1 MNDANQP
8 KIKQLSLSQNRA
20 LRVFG
25 VVLVLASVV
34 SAVIS
39 FLILTGATSI
49 EPEPSVWAIIWL
61 VNAVLVVLVIA
72 LLITEGFLL
81 IRARIS
87 KQAGSGL
94 HVRLVGMFAVAA
106 AVPAFIVA
114 LIATFAL
121 NQGLD
126 HWFSERSR
134 AMVESSNQVAQS
146 YLQEHANVLRNDII
160 GISGELERVSDVFN
174 ENRENYVRILTTL
187 AQVRSL
193 PYVFILNSDLE
204 IIERAQINA
213 AGTPPQLPDDLLV
226 GVDENTIELVR
237 PGQKFS
243 FVGGVIKLDNYP
255 DHFLFVARGVE
266 AEVLEYMR
274 LTEQNVNE
282 YREYESNRLVFQIT
296 FAIMYI
302 GLAIVVLLAAVWVGI
317 YLANRLVAPI
327 RNLMI
332 ASNRVSTGDLNVR
345 VPTKGTTGDMRDLSA
360 RFNRMTSQL
369 SEQHGALISANE
381 TIDQRRQF
389 TEAVLEGVSAGIIGL
404 DPEGRVT
411 IVNGRASAIFE
422 ADEQE
427 MIGASLHEMALEL
440 GKIFDQAQSN
450 KSGQIQEQIVLNN
463 RQGEERTYQVRITRE
478 GTINSSKGYVIT
490 LDDISDLIAAQRTS
504 VWADVARRIA
514 HEIKNPLTP
523 IQLSA
528 ERLRRR
534 YKDRLSDDYEVFD
547 KCTSTIVRQVGDIGR
562 MVDEFSTFARMPS
575 ASFEKYDLGET
586 VRQAVFSEGVRH
598 PDIALHTQIPEGEM
612 LAQFDDRLMSQV
624 LTNLIKN
631 AAESIE
637 SEAGQIKDPTI
648 YVGVEDVG
656 DHYQVTVS
664 DNGKG
669 WPKEN
674 RLRLLEPYNTTRDKG
689 TGLGL
694 AIVSKIVEQHNGR
707 VDLYDAPADAHGRV
721 GAVFAF
727 TLPKKQKAEQIEP
740 PATNSPD
747 KKNKPQVIGQTEPTD
762 QKLKGTA

>member
-1 MNDANQP
+1 MR
-8 KIKQLSLSQNRA
+8 QNRA
-20 LRVFG
+20 LRIFG

-34 SAVIS
+34 SAVTS
-39 FLILTGATSI
+39 FMILTGATSI

-61 VNAVLVVLVIA
+61 INALLVVLVIA
-72 LLITEGFLL
+72 LLITEGFML
-81 IRARIS
+81 IRARVS

-94 HVRLVGMFAVAA
+94 HVRLVGMFALAA

-114 LIATFAL
+114 LIASFAL

-160 GISGELERVSDVFN
+160 GISGELERVADMFD
-174 ENRENYVRILTTL
+174 ENRPNFVRILTTL
-187 AQVRSL
+187 AQIRSL
-193 PYVFILNSDLE
+193 PFVYVLNGEME
-204 IIERAQINA
+204 IVEKAQIST
-213 AGTPPQLPDDLLV
+213 AGTPPKLPEDLLAGV
-226 GVDENTIELVR
+226 GENRIELLR
-237 PGQKFS
+237 PGEKFS
-243 FVGGVIKLDNYP
+243 FVGGVIKLENYP
-255 DHFLFVARGVE
+255 DHYLFVARGVE

-274 LTEQNVNE
+274 LTEQNVTE

-332 ASNRVSTGDLNVR
+332 ASNRVSAGDLNVR
-345 VPTKGTTGDMRDLSA
+345 VPTRGTTGDMRDLST

-369 SEQHGALISANE
+369 SAQHGALISANE

-404 DPEGRVT
+404 DPKGHLT
-411 IVNGRASAIFE
+411 IVNGRAADIFE
-422 ADEQE
+422 ADEKDL
-427 MIGASLHEMALEL
+427 IGVSLHDVAMEL
-440 GKIFDQAQSN
+440 GEIFDEAQTD
-450 KSGQIQEQIVLNN
+450 KTGQIQEQIVLKN

-478 GTINSSKGYVIT
+478 GTVDSSKGYVIT

-534 YKDRLSDDYEVFD
+534 YKDKLSDDYEVFD
-547 KCTSTIVRQVGDIGR
+547 KCTTTIVRQVGDIGR

-575 ASFEKYDLGET
+575 ASFEHNDLGET
-586 VRQAVFSEGVRH
+586 VRQAIFTEGVRH
-598 PDIALHTQIPEGEM
+598 PEIALHTDIPDGN
-612 LAQFDDRLMSQV
+612 LAAQYDDRLMSQV

-631 AAESIE
+631 AAEAIE
-637 SEAGQIKDPTI
+637 VDLAKIDLPMIK
-648 YVGVEDVG
+648 VGIQDLG
-656 DHYQVTVS
+656 DEFQVTVS

-707 VDLYDAPADAHGRV
+707 VELFDADPDEQGRV

-727 TLPKKQKAEQIEP
+727 TLPKTQKGEHSLAI
-740 PATNSPD
+740 ATNSPE
-747 KKNKPQVIGQTEPTD
+747 KEENKPHTIGAAAPID
-762 QKLKGTA
+762 QDVKGTA

>member
-1 MNDANQP
+1 MNETAQP
-8 KIKQLSLSQNRA
+8 KIKQLSLRQNRA
-20 LRVFG
+20 LRIFG
-25 VVLVLASVV
+25 VLLVLASVV
-34 SAVIS
+34 SAVAS

-49 EPEPSVWAIIWL
+49 EPEPSVWAFIWL
-61 VNAVLVVLVIA
+61 INAVLVVLVIA

-81 IRARIS
+81 VRARIS

-94 HVRLVGMFAVAA
+94 HVRLVGMFAIAA

-134 AMVESSNQVAQS
+134 AMVESSNLVAQS

-160 GISGELERVSDVFN
+160 GISGELERVSDMFN

-187 AQVRSL
+187 AQIRSL
-193 PYVFILNSDLE
+193 PHVYILDENQE
-204 IIERAQINA
+204 IIERAQIST
-213 AGTPPQLPDDLLV
+213 AGTPPKLPDNLLE
-226 GVDENTIELVR
+226 GVDEKNISLISPGVR
-237 PGQKFS
+237 FS
-243 FVGGVIKLDNYP
+243 FIGGVIKLDNYAN
-255 DHFLFVARGVE
+255 HYLFVARGVDP
-266 AEVLEYMR
+266 EVLEYMR

-282 YREYESNRLVFQIT
+282 YREYDSNRLVFQIT

-332 ASNRVSTGDLNVR
+332 ASNRVSAGDLNVR
-345 VPTKGTTGDMRDLSA
+345 VPTRGTTGDMRDLSA

-404 DPEGRVT
+404 DPNGHVT

-422 ADEQE
+422 ADEKAL
-427 MIGASLHEMALEL
+427 IGASLHDVALEL
-440 GKIFDQAQSN
+440 GTIFDQAQSN
-450 KSGQIQEQIVLNN
+450 KTGQIQEQIVLNN

-478 GTINSSKGYVIT
+478 GTIESSKGYVIT

-534 YKDRLSDDYEVFD
+534 YKDKLADDYEVFD
-547 KCTSTIVRQVGDIGR
+547 KCTTTIVRQVGDIGR

-575 ASFEKYDLGET
+575 ASFEQSDLGET

-598 PDIALHTQIPEGEM
+598 PEIAMHTKIPDGD
-612 LAQFDDRLMSQV
+612 LTAQFDDRLMSQV

-637 SEAGQIKDPTI
+637 SEIAKIDTPMI
-648 YVGVEDVG
+648 NVGIEDLG
-656 DHYQVTVS
+656 DEFQVKVS

-669 WPKEN
+669 WPSEN

-694 AIVSKIVEQHNGR
+694 AIVSKIVEQHFGR
-707 VDLYDAPADAHGRV
+707 VELLDAEPDAQGRV

-727 TLPKKQKAEQIEP
+727 TLPKVQKGETVAIV
-740 PATNSPD
+740 ATNSPE
-747 KKNKPQVIGQTEPTD
+747 KENKPHIIGQTEPTD
-762 QKLKGTA
+762 QKVKGTA

>member
-1 MNDANQP
+1 VNETAQP
-8 KIKQLSLSQNRA
+8 KIKQLSLRQNRA
-20 LRVFG
+20 LRIFG
-25 VVLVLASVV
+25 VLLVLASVV

-49 EPEPSVWAIIWL
+49 EPEPSVWTLIWL
-61 VNAVLVVLVIA
+61 INAVLVLLVIA

-81 IRARIS
+81 VRARVS

-94 HVRLVGMFAVAA
+94 HVRLVGMFAIAA

-160 GISGELERVSDVFN
+160 GISSELERVSNVFN
-174 ENRENYVRILTTL
+174 ENRPNYVRILTTL

-193 PYVFILNSDLE
+193 PHVYILNGNSE
-204 IIERAQINA
+204 IVERAQINT
-213 AGTPPQLPDDLLV
+213 AGTPPELPDDLLV
-226 GVDENTIELVR
+226 GVDENNISLIR
-237 PGQKFS
+237 PGQRFS
-243 FVGGVIKLDNYP
+243 FVGGVIKLENYP
-255 DHFLFVARGVE
+255 NHYLFVARGVE

-332 ASNRVSTGDLNVR
+332 ASNRVSAGDLNVR
-345 VPTKGTTGDMRDLSA
+345 VPTRGTTGDMRDLSA

-369 SEQHGALISANE
+369 SDQHGALISANE

-404 DPEGRVT
+404 DPEGLIT

-422 ADEQE
+422 ADEKAL
-427 MIGASLHEMALEL
+427 IGASLHDVALEL
-440 GKIFDQAQSN
+440 GAIFDQAQKN
-450 KSGQIQEQIVLNN
+450 RSGQIQEQIVLKN
-463 RQGEERTYQVRITRE
+463 RPGEERTYQVRITRE
-478 GTINSSKGYVIT
+478 GNVESSKGYVIT

-534 YKDRLSDDYEVFD
+534 YKDKLADDYEVFD
-547 KCTSTIVRQVGDIGR
+547 KCTNTIVRQVGDIGR

-575 ASFEKYDLGET
+575 ASFEQSDLGET

-598 PDIALHTQIPEGEM
+598 PEIAMHTKIPEGN
-612 LAQFDDRLMSQV
+612 LIAQFDDRLMSQV

-637 SEAGQIKDPTI
+637 TEIADIKTPMIKVAIDDLGDEFQIKVI
-648 YVGVEDVG
+648 
-656 DHYQVTVS
+656 

-669 WPKEN
+669 WPNEN

-694 AIVSKIVEQHNGR
+694 AIVSKIVEQHDGR
-707 VDLYDAPADAHGRV
+707 VELLDADADAQGRV

-727 TLPKKQKAEQIEP
+727 TLPKVQKGDHVAIV
-740 PATNSPD
+740 ATNSPE
-747 KKNKPQVIGQTEPTD
+747 KKNKPHIIGQTEPTD
-762 QKLKGTA
+762 QKVKGTA

>member
-1 MNDANQP
+1 MNETTHP
-8 KIKQLSLSQNRA
+8 KIKQLSLRQNSA
-20 LRVFG
+20 LRIFG

-34 SAVIS
+34 SAVAS
-39 FLILTGATSI
+39 FMILTGATSI
-49 EPEPSVWAIIWL
+49 EPEPNVWAIIWL

-81 IRARIS
+81 IRARVS

-94 HVRLVGMFAVAA
+94 HVRLVGMFALAA

-114 LIATFAL
+114 MIATFAL

-134 AMVESSNQVAQS
+134 AMVESSQQVAQS

-160 GISGELERVSDVFN
+160 GISGELERVSDVFD
-174 ENRENYVRILTTL
+174 ENRENYRRILTTL
-187 AQVRSL
+187 AQIRSL
-193 PYVFILNSDLE
+193 PYVYILDGNQE
-204 IIERAQINA
+204 IVERAQISVVT
-213 AGTPPQLPDDLLV
+213 TPPQLPENLLV
-226 GVDENTIELVR
+226 GVDEQTIELIR

-255 DHFLFVARGVE
+255 NHYLFVARGVDP
-266 AEVLEYMR
+266 EVLEYMR
-274 LTEQNVNE
+274 LSEQNVNE
-282 YREYESNRLVFQIT
+282 YREYESNRVVFQIT

-332 ASNRVSTGDLNVR
+332 ASNRISTGDLNVR

-404 DPEGRVT
+404 DPEGHVS
-411 IVNGRASAIFE
+411 IVNGRASSIFE
-422 ADEQE
+422 SDEKE
-427 MIGASLHEMALEL
+427 LIGASLRDIALEL
-440 GKIFDQAQSN
+440 GEIFDQAQSN
-450 KSGQIQEQIVLNN
+450 KTGQIQEQIVLKN

-478 GTINSSKGYVIT
+478 GTIDSSKGYVIT

-534 YKDRLSDDYEVFD
+534 YKDKLADDYEVFD
-547 KCTSTIVRQVGDIGR
+547 KCTNTIVRQVGDIGR

-575 ASFEKYDLGET
+575 ASFAQADLGET

-598 PDIALHTQIPEGEM
+598 PEIALHTKIPDGDL

-637 SEAGQIKDPTI
+637 GEIGDIQDPTI
-648 YVGVEDVG
+648 YVGVKDLG
-656 DHYQVTVS
+656 DEYQVTVS

-674 RLRLLEPYNTTRDKG
+674 RMRLLEPYNTTREKG

-707 VDLYDAPADAHGRV
+707 VELFDAAPDEHGRV

-727 TLPKKQKAEQIEP
+727 TLPKMQKGDQSNAL
-740 PATNSPD
+740 ATNSPE
-747 KKNKPQVIGQTEPTD
+747 KTNKPLVIGQTEPTD

>member
-1 MNDANQP
+1 MNDTIQP
-8 KIKQLSLSQNRA
+8 KIKQLSLRQNRA

-25 VVLVLASVV
+25 VLLVLASVV
-34 SAVIS
+34 SAVAS

-61 VNAVLVVLVIA
+61 INAVLVILVVA

-81 IRARIS
+81 VRARIS

-94 HVRLVGMFAVAA
+94 HVRLVGMFALAA

-160 GISGELERVSDVFN
+160 GISGELERVSDVFT

-193 PYVFILNSDLE
+193 PYVFIVNGDLE

-213 AGTPPQLPDDLLV
+213 AGTPPQLPKNLLV

-243 FVGGVIKLDNYP
+243 FVGGVIKLDKYP
-255 DHFLFVARGVE
+255 DHYLFVARGVE

-389 TEAVLEGVSAGIIGL
+389 TEAVLEGVSAG
-404 DPEGRVT
+404 
-411 IVNGRASAIFE
+411 
-422 ADEQE
+422 
-427 MIGASLHEMALEL
+427 
-440 GKIFDQAQSN
+440 
-450 KSGQIQEQIVLNN
+450 
-463 RQGEERTYQVRITRE
+463 
-478 GTINSSKGYVIT
+478 
-490 LDDISDLIAAQRTS
+490 
-504 VWADVARRIA
+504 
-514 HEIKNPLTP
+514 
-523 IQLSA
+523 
-528 ERLRRR
+528 
-534 YKDRLSDDYEVFD
+534 
-547 KCTSTIVRQVGDIGR
+547 
-562 MVDEFSTFARMPS
+562 
-575 ASFEKYDLGET
+575 
-586 VRQAVFSEGVRH
+586 
-598 PDIALHTQIPEGEM
+598 
-612 LAQFDDRLMSQV
+612 
-624 LTNLIKN
+624 
-631 AAESIE
+631 
-637 SEAGQIKDPTI
+637 
-648 YVGVEDVG
+648 
-656 DHYQVTVS
+656 
-664 DNGKG
+664 
-669 WPKEN
+669 
-674 RLRLLEPYNTTRDKG
+674 
-689 TGLGL
+689 
-694 AIVSKIVEQHNGR
+694 
-707 VDLYDAPADAHGRV
+707 
-721 GAVFAF
+721 
-727 TLPKKQKAEQIEP
+727 
-740 PATNSPD
+740 
-747 KKNKPQVIGQTEPTD
+747 VIG
-762 QKLKGTA
+762 